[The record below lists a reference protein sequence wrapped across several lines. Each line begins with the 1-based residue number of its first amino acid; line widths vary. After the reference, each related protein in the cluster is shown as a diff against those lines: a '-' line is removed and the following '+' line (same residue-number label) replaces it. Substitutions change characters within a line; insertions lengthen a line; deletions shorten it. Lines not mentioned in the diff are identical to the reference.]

1 MIDTIVQS
9 AQYLTFSLN
18 EEEYA
23 INVSQIREILEINDI
38 TKIPCTY
45 EFMRGVINLRG
56 SVVPVIDLHMK
67 FGLPK
72 TERTINS
79 CIIVMEVEIDNKLV
93 ILGALSDSVE
103 EVIELEPEQIEPA
116 PKIGTKVDRQFIMGV
131 GKHNDRFLLLLDIDK
146 IFSMEELIQMETDGG
161 LKKAE

>member
-1 MIDTIVQS
+1 MIDTIIKS

-23 INVSQIREILEINDI
+23 IDVYQIREILEISDI

-72 TERTINS
+72 TERTVNS
-79 CIIVMEVEIDNKLV
+79 CIIVMEVEIEKKLV

-103 EVIELEPEQIEPA
+103 EVIELEPSQIEPP
-116 PKIGTKVDRQFIMGV
+116 PKIGTKVDREFIKGV

-161 LKKAE
+161 LTKTE